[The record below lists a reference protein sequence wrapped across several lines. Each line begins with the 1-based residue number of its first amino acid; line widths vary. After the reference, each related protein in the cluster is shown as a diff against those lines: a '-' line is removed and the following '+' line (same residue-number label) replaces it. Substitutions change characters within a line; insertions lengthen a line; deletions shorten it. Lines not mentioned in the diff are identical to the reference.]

1 MIDYDQFGWILNLKS
16 IKSLKLFHIVKNHT
30 YIQVQKCKYQH
41 FIQTLNNVIY
51 VLVVLLVSMQKV
63 RYTPTICMEH
73 ILLEIIFIIK
83 QIMDK
88 FTTAVKNT

>member
-51 VLVVLLVSMQKV
+51 VLVI
-63 RYTPTICMEH
+63 RFC
-73 ILLEIIFIIK
+73 
-83 QIMDK
+83 
-88 FTTAVKNT
+88 